1 MDNGSEAL
9 TWTIHE
15 IEDGKAFLLCDI
27 CIAALPYST
36 DALDDSWANSYVR
49 SWLNDYFI
57 DTAFSAEET
66 ALICEMQITTGRLS
80 DEEGA
85 AGWETY
91 GEDEITTD
99 RVFIPDSSQFWKLES
114 ELDVSETAKADFI
127 TNNVKWGQENYQTM
141 FWLRSPYGESKN
153 YAYGYNTKDNQ
164 EMGYIF
170 APKMYALVRPAMYID
185 VSLYTDYIK
194 QSATSK
200 LQVTAR
206 LKGEKKWTDV
216 VQASVGDE
224 IEFQIEYRN
233 LQKDTVDNVMIRDV
247 LPTNIQY
254 IEGTTYL
261 FNSNYEDG
269 VLLEDDTVTTSGI
282 NIGSYSAKGNAY
294 VRFTG
299 KVVDVNLAAGDNQL
313 VNWANVT
320 VTDTV
325 YKDDVSVM
333 INISD

>member
-1 MDNGSEAL
+1 MEVQVVTSRL
-9 TWTIHE
+9 T
-15 IEDGKAFLLCDI
+15 
-27 CIAALPYST
+27 
-36 DALDDSWANSYVR
+36 
-49 SWLNDYFI
+49 
-57 DTAFSAEET
+57 
-66 ALICEMQITTGRLS
+66 
-80 DEEGA
+80 DEEGNTA
-85 AGWETY
+85 WETY
-91 GEDEITTD
+91 GEDELTTD
-99 RVFIPDSSQFWKLES
+99 KIFVPDFSQCWQINN

-127 TNNVKWGQENYQTM
+127 ANNVKWGQDNYQTM
-141 FWLRSPYGESKN
+141 FWLRNPYGKSKSYASGYKTESE
-153 YAYGYNTKDNQ
+153 GG
-164 EMGYIF
+164 MGYIF
-170 APKMYALVRPAMYID
+170 YPKMYALVRPAMYID
-185 VSLYTDYIK
+185 VSLYSDYIN

-206 LKGEKKWTDV
+206 LKGAKKWTDV

-233 LQKDTVDNVMIRDV
+233 LQKDIVDNVMIRDV
-247 LPTNIQY
+247 LQTNIQY

-261 FNSNYEDG
+261 FNSNYEYG
-269 VLLEDDTVTTSGI
+269 ILLEDDTVATSGI
-282 NIGSYSAKGNAY
+282 NIGSYDAQANAY

-333 INISD
+333 VNISK

>member
-1 MDNGSEAL
+1 M
-9 TWTIHE
+9 
-15 IEDGKAFLLCDI
+15 LLCDT
-27 CIAALPYST
+27 CIAAMPYNKDNT
-36 DALDDSWANSYVR
+36 DNSWTNSNIR
-49 SWLNDYFI
+49 NWLNEDFYKS
-57 DTAFSAEET
+57 AFSSDEAGII
-66 ALICEMQITTGRLS
+66 ADVKVVTGRLIE
-80 DEEGA
+80 EEGA
-85 AGWETY
+85 TSWETY
-91 GEDEITTD
+91 GKDELTTD
-99 RVFIPDSSQFWKLES
+99 KIFVPDFSQCWQINN

-127 TNNVKWGQENYQTM
+127 ANNVKWGQDNYQTM
-141 FWLRSPYGESKN
+141 FWLRNPYGESKS
-153 YAYGYNTKDNQ
+153 YASGYKT
-164 EMGYIF
+164 ESEGGMGYIF
-170 APKMYALVRPAMYID
+170 YPKMYAFVIPAMYID
-185 VSLYTDYIK
+185 VSLYSDFIN

-206 LKGEKKWTDV
+206 LKGAKKWTVV

-269 VLLEDDTVTTSGI
+269 ILLEDDTVATSGI
-282 NIGSYSAKGNAY
+282 NIGSYDAQANAY

-299 KVVDVNLAAGDNQL
+299 KVVDVNLAAGVNQL

-333 INISD
+333 VNISK